1 MLQRSAWCEDTTVGR
16 CVTLQTALQGVAW
29 VALHP
34 ASSFI
39 QREVNVRLQF
49 DRAWAYCE
57 KPAAPARVLV
67 QKKLTNIF
75 EWGWNHPLVFDC
87 PTDCLL
93 NGQLDTDVKWVVP
106 DICLCW
112 PSMSDF
118 LGDEA
123 LVWCCL
129 TCLTVLMLVLLR
141 NTLFAISKKTTKNH
155 KLTSIHFQIKEGSS
169 PLSVCVA

>member
-1 MLQRSAWCEDTTVGR
+1 MACTCMLQRSAWCEDTTVGR

-67 QKKLTNIF
+67 QKNLTNIF

-93 NGQLDTDVKWVVP
+93 NGQPWHGRE
-106 DICLCW
+106 
-112 PSMSDF
+112 MSCS
-118 LGDEA
+118 GHMPM
-123 LVWCCL
+123 L
-129 TCLTVLMLVLLR
+129 TIYVRFFGGWSAGLMLFD
-141 NTLFAISKKTTKNH
+141 LFDSFNVGFVT
-155 KLTSIHFQIKEGSS
+155 
-169 PLSVCVA
+169 